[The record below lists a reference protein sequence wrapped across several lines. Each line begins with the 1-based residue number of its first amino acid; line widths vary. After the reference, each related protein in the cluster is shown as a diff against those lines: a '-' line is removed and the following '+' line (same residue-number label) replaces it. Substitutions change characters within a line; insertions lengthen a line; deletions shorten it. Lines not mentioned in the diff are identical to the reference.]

1 MHLGPLL
8 LRGRTATTLRVDRW
22 SGDESDDTGRL
33 VANFFAQEDVSFFG
47 GRLRLIPAIGLEIAH
62 TQETEV
68 RDPTHN
74 GALVDVQPN
83 DDPEW
88 LPRIGAILQ
97 VAPGLRVKANYGRAY
112 RRPSFRELFL
122 PDQGLIRG
130 NPHLEAEES
139 WSFDVGL
146 QASRP
151 KMGPLRNLR
160 AEAVYFHRDLDNPIE
175 FVQVNSWT
183 FAPVNLD
190 SSRVRGVELS
200 GSLMFSRRLEL
211 AASYTHL
218 DAEIRS
224 TGAPLPH
231 RPRNRLFAR
240 AALSVAPTRYWL
252 EFTKEDEVPLT
263 HTGGLTADAAHQ
275 LDVGVTLQLADLP
288 GFARFGKGL
297 TLSAEWINATDEE
310 RVDSLGL
317 PLPGRIWY
325 LRLRGTTR

>member
-1 MHLGPLL
+1 
-8 LRGRTATTLRVDRW
+8 
-22 SGDESDDTGRL
+22 
-33 VANFFAQEDVSFFG
+33 
-47 GRLRLIPAIGLEIAH
+47 LEIAR
-62 TQETEV
+62 TQETEL
-68 RDPTHN
+68 RDPTQN
-74 GALVDVQPN
+74 GTLVDVQP
-83 DDPEW
+83 DDDAEW
-88 LPRIGAILQ
+88 LPRIGAIVQ
-97 VAPGLRVKANYGRAY
+97 VAPWLRVKANYGRGY

-139 WSFDVGL
+139 WSFDAGL
-146 QASRP
+146 QASRL
-151 KMGPLRNLR
+151 KVGPLRNLR

-175 FVQVNSWT
+175 FVQVNSWA
-183 FAPVNLD
+183 FAPVNLG

-200 GSLMFSRRLEL
+200 GSLLLSRRLEL

-218 DAEIRS
+218 DSEIRA

-240 AALSVAPTRYWL
+240 AALSIAPARYWL
-252 EFTKEDEVPLT
+252 EFTQEDEVPLT
-263 HTGGLTADAAHQ
+263 DTGSLTADSSHQ
-275 LDVGVTLQLADLP
+275 LDVGVTLQLSELP
-288 GFARFGKGL
+288 GFARIGKGL
-297 TLSAEWINATDEE
+297 TLSAEWVNVTDEE